1 MSRNLVICCDGTN
14 CEFGSHNTNVV
25 RLIQCLDRTQPERQA
40 LFYDPGL
47 GTLPEPGTATW
58 IGKGFSK
65 ALGLAFGAGFGYN
78 VCEAYD
84 FLKDFWQP
92 GDRVFLFGFSR
103 GAYTVRVLA
112 GMLHV
117 LGLLPRGSDNL
128 VPYVW
133 RLFKS
138 IRKEG
143 AQKYWNLC
151 DEFRWT
157 FARPMAEGDP
167 KRHFQVHFM
176 GLWDTVSSIGWL
188 WEPASFPFTA
198 TNPSVGT
205 IRHAVSIDERRS
217 FFRQNLFHPPEGQD
231 LQEVW
236 FAGVHGDVGGGYPE
250 KDGGLWRYPFE
261 WILEAAEGAGLL
273 IDPQR
278 RQEVVHRT
286 EPIARAWVDPK
297 HESLTPAWWPAEL
310 LPKLRTKPGSAMQWP
325 TLGLGR
331 RRHLK
336 EGSLIHGSTL
346 MRLRKGIAAPPNLS
360 DPFVAKVHALSSL
373 PEVLPYDSHEA
384 RIGHE
389 PTQPEERPAADRS
402 AR

>member
-14 CEFGSHNTNVV
+14 CQFGSENTNVI
-25 RLIQCLDRTQPERQA
+25 RLVQCLDRTQPDKQA

-47 GTLPEPGTATW
+47 GTLPEPGSLTW
-58 IGKGFSK
+58 LGKGFSK
-65 ALGLAFGAGFGYN
+65 VLGLAFGAGLSRN
-78 VCEAYD
+78 VCEAYT

-112 GMLHV
+112 GLLHA
-117 LGLLPRGSDNL
+117 LGLLPRGNDNL

-151 DEFRWT
+151 DEFRLT
-157 FARPMAEGDP
+157 FARPLEEGDQR
-167 KRHFQVHFM
+167 RHFQVHFM
-176 GLWDTVSSIGWL
+176 GLWDTVSSVGWI

-198 TNPSVGT
+198 RNPSVRT

-217 FFRQNLFHPPEGQD
+217 FFRQNLFQELEGQY

-250 KDGGLWRYPFE
+250 KQSVLWRFPFE
-261 WILEAAEGAGLL
+261 WILREAQAAGLL
-273 IDPQR
+273 LDVER
-278 RQEVVHRT
+278 CQEVLPRT
-286 EPIARAWVDPK
+286 EPIARAWQDPQ
-297 HESLTPAWWPAEL
+297 HESLTPLWWPAEFV
-310 LPKLRTKPGSAMQWP
+310 PKVRSRPGFSTPLP
-325 TLGLGR
+325 TLGLGHSR
-331 RRHLK
+331 TIQD
-336 EGSLIHGSTL
+336 GSLIHGSAL
-346 MRLRKGIAAPPNLS
+346 LRLRKGQYHPSNLS
-360 DPFVAKVHALSSL
+360 EAFVAKVLSL
-373 PEVLPYDSHEA
+373 PSVPEFLPYEA
-384 RIGHE
+384 E
-389 PTQPEERPAADRS
+389 VELAPRPARAEPRAVGDRN
-402 AR
+402 RR